1 MIDFSFHPPHLTFHT
16 SHPTLSMY
24 SCSIIIIAYNSCDFI
39 PACLK
44 SVRDACKG
52 IDSQII
58 VLDNGSSEP
67 ILPEIKDFFPEV
79 LWIDSKENLGFGKG
93 CNLAEKQAT
102 KPYLFFINPD
112 TLVSSDSFTKVLD
125 FMEEHPESGTVGCRI
140 LNEDGSIQ
148 WACRRSF
155 PTPISAISKTIG
167 LAALF
172 PKSKLLA
179 SYNMTYADPDAV
191 TEVDAISGSFFCI
204 KRDLYEKLKGF
215 DEDFFMYG
223 EDLDL
228 CFRTKAA
235 GCKNYYTPSTNILHF
250 KGQSCR
256 TRRWGSYVDF
266 YKAMILYVKKHKDQY
281 WIPIFLVTFGV
292 VFAAFVGMFFRLI
305 PKFWK
310 MFLDLGVI
318 ALWAFVFL
326 GRGDSI
332 ARSCAKM
339 GLNDDAA
346 SNCIDYSVVVKHSM
360 LNVSQFEDW
369 WLVGLVAIV
378 NMVFLIFRGEYTVS
392 SLKGE
397 KFLRYLIPLNML
409 TVGGYAAFRYFT
421 QNPIV
426 NDEISFLPYDHTW
439 IAIVVSTCLVIPFAL
454 FVWRRVAF
462 WINYF
467 YRIFA
472 KKRHR
477 SILLGGREDSLS
489 NWFDSYNVIP
499 GIEILGCVSSEPEK
513 ISEENRQH
521 LLGTLSEMESVC
533 NRTGCRELLV
543 VSNFSGYREDFDINW
558 LDSLGLRVFLLIG
571 NGKEGNYALVNL
583 KYLH

>member
-1 MIDFSFHPPHLTFHT
+1 
-16 SHPTLSMY
+16 MY
-24 SCSIIIIAYNSCDFI
+24 SCSVIIVAYNSCDFI

-44 SVRDACKG
+44 SVRDACEG
-52 IDSQII
+52 VDSQII
-58 VLDNGSSEP
+58 VLDNGSKDR
-67 ILPEIKDFFPEV
+67 IKPEIKKFFPEV
-79 LWIDSKENLGFGKG
+79 LWLDSEENLGFGKG

-112 TLVSSDSFTKVLD
+112 TVVSRDSFTKVLD

-155 PTPISAISKTIG
+155 PTIISAVSKTVG
-167 LAALF
+167 LAAMF

-179 SYNMTYADPDAV
+179 SYNMTYADPDEMI
-191 TEVDAISGSFFCI
+191 EVDAISGSFFCI
-204 KRDLYEKLKGF
+204 KRDLYESLKGF
-215 DEDFFMYG
+215 DEDYFMYG

-235 GCKNYYTPSTNILHF
+235 GYKNYYTPSTNILHF

-266 YKAMILYVKKHKDQY
+266 YKAMLIFVRKHKDLY
-281 WIPIFLVTFGV
+281 FVPNFLVSFGIM
-292 VFAAFVGMFFRLI
+292 FAAFVGMFSRLI

-318 ALWAFVFL
+318 AAWAFTFL
-326 GRGDSI
+326 NHTISMEIR
-332 ARSCAKM
+332 CAEVD
-339 GLNDDAA
+339 LNAGPVSSGCGA
-346 SNCIDYSVVVKHSM
+346 SEIVKHSIWDFA
-360 LNVSQFEDW
+360 QFEDW
-369 WLVGLVAIV
+369 WLVGLVAII
-378 NMVFLIFRGEYTVS
+378 NMVFLIFRGEYTES

-397 KFLRYLIPLNML
+397 KFLRYLIPLNL
-409 TVGGYAAFRYFT
+409 LAVGGYCLFRYFT
-421 QNPIV
+421 QQPV
-426 NDEISFLPYDHTW
+426 VLSDMTSLPYDRDW
-439 IAIVVSTCLVIPFAL
+439 FVITICSSLFIPLAL
-454 FVWRRVAF
+454 LAWRRVAF

-477 SILLGGREDSLS
+477 SILLGGREDSLQT
-489 NWFDSYNVIP
+489 WFDRYNVIP
-499 GIEILGCVSSEPEK
+499 GIEILGCVSGEPEK
-513 ISEENRQH
+513 VSEENREH
-521 LLGTLSEMESVC
+521 LLGSLDEMESIC

-543 VSNFSGYREDFDINW
+543 VSNFSGYREPFDIGW
-558 LDSLGLRVFLLIG
+558 LDKLGLNVFLLIG
-571 NGKEGNYALVNL
+571 DGKNGNYALVDL

>member
-1 MIDFSFHPPHLTFHT
+1 
-16 SHPTLSMY
+16 MY
-24 SCSIIIIAYNSCDFI
+24 SCSVIIVAYNSCDFI

-44 SVRDACKG
+44 SVRDACAG
-52 IDSQII
+52 IDAQVI
-58 VLDNGSSEP
+58 VLDNGSKEP
-67 ILPEIKDFFPEV
+67 ILPEIKQFFPEV
-79 LWIDSKENLGFGKG
+79 LWLNSEENLGFGRG
-93 CNLAEKQAT
+93 CNFAEKQAT

-112 TLVSSDSFTKVLD
+112 TVVSRDSFTKVLD

-155 PTPISAISKTIG
+155 PTIVSAVSKTIG

-172 PKSKLLA
+172 PNNKTLA

-204 KRDLYEKLKGF
+204 RRDVYEKLNGF

-228 CFRTKAA
+228 CFRTKQM
-235 GCKNYYTPSTNILHF
+235 GLKNYYTPVTNILHF

-266 YKAMILYVKKHKDQY
+266 YKAMLIFVRKHKDLY
-281 WIPIFLVTFGV
+281 FVPNFLVSFGIL
-292 VFAAFVGMFFRLI
+292 FAAFVGMFSRLI

-310 MFLDLGVI
+310 MFLDLGVV
-318 ALWAFVFL
+318 ALWALVFL
-326 GRGDSI
+326 PGLGNDECVFTSI
-332 ARSCAKM
+332 KESI
-339 GLNDDAA
+339 G
-346 SNCIDYSVVVKHSM
+346 IITT
-360 LNVSQFEDW
+360 FEDW
-369 WLVGLVAIV
+369 WLVGLVAFI
-378 NMVFLIFRGEYTVS
+378 NMVLLIFRGEYTES

-397 KFLRYLIPLNML
+397 KFLRYLVPLNL
-409 TVGGYAAFRYFT
+409 LAVGGYEVFRYFA
-421 QNPIV
+421 QF
-426 NDEISFLPYDHTW
+426 SYDPGDR
-439 IAIVVSTCLVIPFAL
+439 STIYPSIGWCVYVACSSLFIPFAL
-454 FVWRRVAF
+454 LAWRRIAF

-477 SILLGGREDSLS
+477 SILLGGREDSLT

-499 GIEILGCVSSEPEK
+499 GIEILGCVSGEPEK
-513 ISEENRQH
+513 ISDENRQH
-521 LLGTLSEMESVC
+521 LLGPLSDMESIC

-543 VSNFSGYREDFDINW
+543 VSNFSGYREDFDMGW
-558 LDSLGLRVFLLIG
+558 LEKLGLKVFLLIG
-571 NGKEGNYALVNL
+571 NGKNGNFALVDL
-583 KYLH
+583 KYLR

>member
-1 MIDFSFHPPHLTFHT
+1 
-16 SHPTLSMY
+16 MY
-24 SCSIIIIAYNSCDFI
+24 SCSIIIVAYNSCDFI

-44 SVRDACKG
+44 SVRDACEG
-52 IDSQII
+52 LDSQII
-58 VLDNGSSEP
+58 VLDNGSKDR
-67 ILPEIKDFFPEV
+67 ITPEIKKFFPEV
-79 LWIDSKENLGFGKG
+79 LWLDSSENLGFGKG
-93 CNLAEKQAT
+93 CNLAEKHAT
-102 KPYLFFINPD
+102 KPFLFFINPD
-112 TLVSSDSFTKVLD
+112 TVVSRDSFTKVLD

-155 PTPISAISKTIG
+155 PTIISAVSKTIG
-167 LAALF
+167 LAAMF
-172 PKSKLLA
+172 PNSKMLA

-204 KRDLYEKLKGF
+204 KRELYESLKGF
-215 DEDFFMYG
+215 DEDYFMYG

-235 GCKNYYTPSTNILHF
+235 GYKNYYTPSTNILHF

-266 YKAMILYVKKHKDQY
+266 YKAMLIFVRKHKDLY
-281 WIPIFLVTFGV
+281 FVPNFLVSFGIL
-292 VFAAFVGMFFRLI
+292 FAAFVGMFSRLI

-310 MFLDLGVI
+310 MFLDLGVV
-318 ALWAFVFL
+318 ALWAFTFL
-326 GRGDSI
+326 NYEGIQSYVCFQDP
-332 ARSCAKM
+332 SCLESGCGAT
-339 GLNDDAA
+339 DTV
-346 SNCIDYSVVVKHSM
+346 IKHSIM
-360 LNVSQFEDW
+360 DFAQFEDW
-369 WLVGLVAIV
+369 WLVGLVVVV
-378 NMVFLIFRGEYTVS
+378 NFAFLVFRGEYTES

-397 KFLRYLIPLNML
+397 KFLRYLIPLNLL
-409 TVGGYAAFRYFT
+409 TVGGYEVFRYFT
-421 QNPIV
+421 QVPV
-426 NDEISFLPYDHTW
+426 VEDDLSTLPYDSRL
-439 IAIVVSTCLVIPFAL
+439 IVLMTCSSLFIPLAL
-454 FVWRRVAF
+454 FAWRRVAF

-477 SILLGGREDSLS
+477 SILLGGREDSLT

-499 GIEILGCVSSEPEK
+499 GIEILGCVSGESEK

-521 LLGTLSEMESVC
+521 LLGPLSDMESIC

-543 VSNFSGYREDFDINW
+543 VSNFSGYREDFDIHW
-558 LDSLGLRVFLLIG
+558 LDKLGLKVYLLIG
-571 NGKEGNYALVNL
+571 NGKNGNFALVDL

>member
-1 MIDFSFHPPHLTFHT
+1 
-16 SHPTLSMY
+16 MY
-24 SCSIIIIAYNSCDFI
+24 SCSVIIVAYNSCDFI

-44 SVRDACKG
+44 SVRDACAG
-52 IDSQII
+52 LDTEII
-58 VLDNGSSEP
+58 VLDNGSKEP
-67 ILPEIKDFFPEV
+67 ILPEIKNFFPEV
-79 LWIDSKENLGFGKG
+79 TWIDSKENLGFGKG
-93 CNLAEKQAT
+93 CNLAEKHAT

-112 TLVSSDSFTKVLD
+112 TIVSRDSFTKVLE
-125 FMEEHPESGTVGCRI
+125 FMESHPESGTVGCRI
-140 LNEDGSIQ
+140 LNEDGTIQ

-155 PTPISAISKTIG
+155 PTPISAVSKTIG

-179 SYNMTYADPDAV
+179 SYNMTYADPDEV

-204 KRDLYEKLKGF
+204 RRDVYEKLKGF

-228 CFRTKAA
+228 CFRTKQM
-235 GCKNYYTPSTNILHF
+235 GLKNYYTPSTNILHF

-256 TRRWGSYVDF
+256 TRRWDSYLDF
-266 YKAMILYVKKHKDQY
+266 YKAMLIFVKKHEDLY
-281 WIPIFLVTFGV
+281 FVPNFLVSFGIL
-292 VFAAFVGMFFRLI
+292 FAAFVGMFSRLI

-318 ALWAFVFL
+318 AVWSLVFL
-326 GRGDSI
+326 PGLGNDGCIFTPIKESI
-332 ARSCAKM
+332 
-339 GLNDDAA
+339 GV
-346 SNCIDYSVVVKHSM
+346 ITT
-360 LNVSQFEDW
+360 FEDW
-369 WLVGLVAIV
+369 WLVGLVAII
-378 NMVFLIFRGEYTVS
+378 NMVFLVFRGEYTES

-397 KFLRYLIPLNML
+397 KFLRYLVPLNL
-409 TVGGYAAFRYFT
+409 LAVGGYEVFRYFSQFSYGPGDRST
-421 QNPIV
+421 IYSSIGWCV
-426 NDEISFLPYDHTW
+426 Y
-439 IAIVVSTCLVIPFAL
+439 VVCSSLLIPLAL
-454 FVWRRVAF
+454 LAWRRVAF

-489 NWFDSYNVIP
+489 TWFDSYNVIP
-499 GIEILGCVSSEPEK
+499 GIEILGCVSGEPEK
-513 ISEENRQH
+513 LSEENRKH
-521 LLGTLSEMESVC
+521 LLGPLSDMESIC

-558 LDSLGLRVFLLIG
+558 LDKLGLKVFLLIG
-571 NGKEGNYALVNL
+571 NGKNGNFALVDL
-583 KYLH
+583 KYLR

>member
-1 MIDFSFHPPHLTFHT
+1 
-16 SHPTLSMY
+16 MY
-24 SCSIIIIAYNSCDFI
+24 SCSIIIVAYNSCDFI

-44 SVRDACKG
+44 SVRDACEG
-52 IDSQII
+52 VDSQII
-58 VLDNGSSEP
+58 VLDNGSKDR
-67 ILPEIKDFFPEV
+67 IKPEIKKFFPEV
-79 LWIDSKENLGFGKG
+79 LWLDSEENLGFGKG

-102 KPYLFFINPD
+102 KPFLFFINPD
-112 TLVSSDSFTKVLD
+112 TVVSRDSFTKVLD

-140 LNEDGSIQ
+140 LNEDGTLQ

-155 PTPISAISKTIG
+155 PTIISAVSKTVG
-167 LAALF
+167 LAAMF

-204 KRDLYEKLKGF
+204 KRDLYESLKGF
-215 DEDFFMYG
+215 DEDYFMYG

-235 GCKNYYTPSTNILHF
+235 GYKNYYTPSTNILHF

-266 YKAMILYVKKHKDQY
+266 YKAMLIFVRKHKDLY
-281 WIPIFLVTFGV
+281 FVPNFLVSFGIL
-292 VFAAFVGMFFRLI
+292 FAAFVGMFSRLI

-310 MFLDLGVI
+310 MFLDLGVV
-318 ALWAFVFL
+318 ALWAFTFL
-326 GRGDSI
+326 NYEGIQSYVCFQDP
-332 ARSCAKM
+332 SCLESGCGAT
-339 GLNDDAA
+339 DTV
-346 SNCIDYSVVVKHSM
+346 IKHSIM
-360 LNVSQFEDW
+360 DFAQFEDW
-369 WLVGLVAIV
+369 WLVGLVVIV
-378 NMVFLIFRGEYTVS
+378 NFAFLVFRGEYTES

-397 KFLRYLIPLNML
+397 KFLRYLIPLNLL
-409 TVGGYAAFRYFT
+409 TVGVYEVFRYFT
-421 QNPIV
+421 QVPV
-426 NDEISFLPYDHTW
+426 VEDDLSTLPYDSRL
-439 IAIVVSTCLVIPFAL
+439 IVLMTCSSLFIPLAL
-454 FVWRRVAF
+454 FAWRRVAF

-477 SILLGGREDSLS
+477 SILLGGSEDSLQT
-489 NWFDSYNVIP
+489 WFDRYNVIP
-499 GIEILGCVSSEPEK
+499 GIEILGCVSGEPEK
-513 ISEENRQH
+513 ISEENREH
-521 LLGTLSEMESVC
+521 LLGNLSEMESIC

-543 VSNFSGYREDFDINW
+543 VSNFSGYREPFDIGW
-558 LDSLGLRVFLLIG
+558 LDRLGLNVFLLIG
-571 NGKEGNYALVNL
+571 DGKNGNYALVDL

>member
-1 MIDFSFHPPHLTFHT
+1 
-16 SHPTLSMY
+16 MY
-24 SCSIIIIAYNSCDFI
+24 SCSVIIVAYNSCDFI

-44 SVRDACKG
+44 SVRDACEG
-52 IDSQII
+52 VDSQII
-58 VLDNGSSEP
+58 VLDNGSKDR
-67 ILPEIKDFFPEV
+67 IKPEIKKFFPEV
-79 LWIDSKENLGFGKG
+79 LWLDSEENLGFGKG

-102 KPYLFFINPD
+102 KPFLFFINPD
-112 TLVSSDSFTKVLD
+112 TVVSRDSFTKVLD

-140 LNEDGSIQ
+140 LNEDGTLQ

-155 PTPISAISKTIG
+155 PTIISAVSKTVG
-167 LAALF
+167 LAAMF

-204 KRDLYEKLKGF
+204 KRDLYESLKGF
-215 DEDFFMYG
+215 DEDYFMYG

-235 GCKNYYTPSTNILHF
+235 GYKNYYTPSTNILHF

-266 YKAMILYVKKHKDQY
+266 YKAMLIFVRKHKDLY
-281 WIPIFLVTFGV
+281 FVPNFLVSFGIM
-292 VFAAFVGMFFRLI
+292 FAAFVGMFSRLI

-310 MFLDLGVI
+310 MFLDVGVI
-318 ALWAFVFL
+318 AVWALTFL
-326 GRGDSI
+326 NHTVSMEIR
-332 ARSCAKM
+332 CAEVD
-339 GLNDDAA
+339 LNAGAISSDCGT
-346 SNCIDYSVVVKHSM
+346 SEIVKHSIWDFA
-360 LNVSQFEDW
+360 QFEDW
-369 WLVGLVAIV
+369 WLVGLVAII
-378 NMVFLIFRGEYTVS
+378 NMIFLIFRGEYTES

-397 KFLRYLIPLNML
+397 KFLRYLVPLNLL
-409 TVGGYAAFRYFT
+409 TVGGYCLFRYFT
-421 QNPIV
+421 QQAV
-426 NDEISFLPYDHTW
+426 VLSDMTSLPYDRDW
-439 IAIVVSTCLVIPFAL
+439 FVITICSSLFIPLAL
-454 FVWRRVAF
+454 LAWRRVAF

-477 SILLGGREDSLS
+477 SILLGGSEDSLHT
-489 NWFDSYNVIP
+489 WFDRYNVIP
-499 GIEILGCVSSEPEK
+499 GIEILGCVSGEPEK
-513 ISEENRQH
+513 ISEDNREH
-521 LLGTLSEMESVC
+521 LLGNLSEMESIC

-543 VSNFSGYREDFDINW
+543 VSNFSGYREPFDIGW
-558 LDSLGLRVFLLIG
+558 LDKLGLNVFLLIG
-571 NGKEGNYALVNL
+571 DGKNGNYALVDL

>member
-1 MIDFSFHPPHLTFHT
+1 
-16 SHPTLSMY
+16 MY
-24 SCSIIIIAYNSCDFI
+24 SCSIIIVAYNSCDFI

-44 SVRDACKG
+44 SVRDACEG
-52 IDSQII
+52 IDAQVI
-58 VLDNGSSEP
+58 VLDNGSVEP
-67 ILPEIKDFFPEV
+67 ILPEIRQFFPEV
-79 LWIDSKENLGFGKG
+79 EWIDSKENLGFGKG
-93 CNLAEKQAT
+93 CNLAEKRAT

-112 TLVSSDSFTKVLD
+112 TVVSRDSFTKVLD

-140 LNEDGSIQ
+140 LNEDGTLQ

-155 PTPISAISKTIG
+155 PTIVSAVSKTIG

-172 PKSKLLA
+172 PKNKTLA
-179 SYNMTYADPDAV
+179 SYNMTYADPDEV
-191 TEVDAISGSFFCI
+191 TEVDAISGSFFCMR
-204 KRDLYEKLKGF
+204 RDLYEKLGGF

-228 CFRTKAA
+228 CFRAKVA

-256 TRRWGSYVDF
+256 TRRWDSYLDF
-266 YKAMILYVKKHKDQY
+266 YKAMLIFVRKHKDLY
-281 WIPIFLVTFGV
+281 FVPNFLVSFGIL
-292 VFAAFVGMFFRLI
+292 FAAFVGMFSRLI

-310 MFLDLGVI
+310 MFLDLGVLVVW
-318 ALWAFVFL
+318 ALV
-326 GRGDSI
+326 
-332 ARSCAKM
+332 
-339 GLNDDAA
+339 GLNKE
-346 SNCIDYSVVVKHSM
+346 IDVAITDSPVEGYTAVHSI
-360 LNVSQFEDW
+360 LDLAQFEDW
-369 WLVGLVAIV
+369 WLVGLVVIV
-378 NMVFLIFRGEYTVS
+378 NLVFLMFRGEYTVS

-397 KFLRYLIPLNML
+397 KFLRYLIPLNL
-409 TVGGYAAFRYFT
+409 FTVGGYAAFRYFT
-421 QNPIV
+421 QVSVLGN
-426 NDEISFLPYDHTW
+426 SASALPYIGRDWLFIT
-439 IAIVVSTCLVIPFAL
+439 IFSSLFIPLAL
-454 FVWRRVAF
+454 LAWRRIAF

-477 SILLGGREDSLS
+477 SILLGGREDSLN
-489 NWFDSYNVIP
+489 NWFDRYNVIP

-521 LLGTLSEMESVC
+521 LLGNVSEMESIC

-543 VSNFSGYREDFDINW
+543 VSNFSGYREPFDIKW

-571 NGKEGNYALVNL
+571 NGKDGNYALVNL

>member
-1 MIDFSFHPPHLTFHT
+1 MP
-16 SHPTLSMY
+16 
-24 SCSIIIIAYNSCDFI
+24 SCSIIIVAYNSCDFL

-44 SVRDACKG
+44 SVRDACEG
-52 IDSQII
+52 VESQII

-67 ILPEIKDFFPEV
+67 ILPEIKKFFPEV
-79 LWIDSKENLGFGKG
+79 LWLDSKENLGFGKG
-93 CNLAEKQAT
+93 CNLAEKNAT

-112 TLVSSDSFTKVLD
+112 TIISKNAFHEMLP
-125 FMEEHPESGTVGCRI
+125 FMEEHPDAGTVGCRI
-140 LNEDGSIQ
+140 LNEDGSLQ

-155 PTPISAISKTIG
+155 PTIVSAVSKTIG

-172 PKSKLLA
+172 PKNKTLA
-179 SYNMTYADPDAV
+179 SYNMTYADPDEM
-191 TEVDAISGSFFCI
+191 TEVDAISGSFFCMR
-204 KRDLYEKLKGF
+204 RDLYEKLGGF

-228 CFRTKAA
+228 CFRAKVA

-256 TRRWGSYVDF
+256 TRRWDSYLDF
-266 YKAMILYVKKHKDQY
+266 YKAMLIFVKKHKDLY
-281 WIPIFLVTFGV
+281 FVPNFLVSFGIM
-292 VFAAFVGMFFRLI
+292 FAAFVGMFSRLI

-318 ALWAFVFL
+318 AVWTLVFL
-326 GRGDSI
+326 PGLGNDGCIFTSI
-332 ARSCAKM
+332 KESIRV
-339 GLNDDAA
+339 
-346 SNCIDYSVVVKHSM
+346 ITT
-360 LNVSQFEDW
+360 FEDW

-378 NMVFLIFRGEYTVS
+378 NMVFLIFRGEYTES

-397 KFLRYLIPLNML
+397 KFLRYLVPLNL
-409 TVGGYAAFRYFT
+409 LAVGGYEVFRYFT
-421 QNPIV
+421 QF
-426 NDEISFLPYDHTW
+426 SYDPGDRSTIYPSIGW
-439 IAIVVSTCLVIPFAL
+439 CVYVVCSSLFIPLAL
-454 FVWRRVAF
+454 LAWRRIAF
-462 WINYF
+462 WTNYF

-477 SILLGGREDSLS
+477 SILLGGREDSLN

-499 GIEILGCVSSEPEK
+499 GIEILGCVSGEPEK
-513 ISEENRQH
+513 LSEENRKH
-521 LLGTLSEMESVC
+521 LLGPLSDMESIC

-558 LDSLGLRVFLLIG
+558 LDNLGLRVYLLIG
-571 NGKEGNYALVNL
+571 NGKNGNFALINL
-583 KYLH
+583 KYLQ

>member
-1 MIDFSFHPPHLTFHT
+1 
-16 SHPTLSMY
+16 MY
-24 SCSIIIIAYNSCDFI
+24 SCSIIIVAYNSCDFI

-44 SVRDACKG
+44 SVRDACEG
-52 IDSQII
+52 IDAQVI
-58 VLDNGSSEP
+58 VLDNGSVEP
-67 ILPEIKDFFPEV
+67 ILPEIRQFFPEV
-79 LWIDSKENLGFGKG
+79 EWIDSKENLGFGKG
-93 CNLAEKQAT
+93 CNLAEKRAT

-112 TLVSSDSFTKVLD
+112 TVVSRDSFTKVLD

-140 LNEDGSIQ
+140 LNEDGSLQ

-155 PTPISAISKTIG
+155 PTIVSAVSKTIG

-172 PKSKLLA
+172 PKNKTLA
-179 SYNMTYADPDAV
+179 SYNMTYADPDEV
-191 TEVDAISGSFFCI
+191 TEVDAISGSFFCMR
-204 KRDLYEKLKGF
+204 RDLYEKLGGF

-228 CFRTKAA
+228 CFRAKVA

-256 TRRWGSYVDF
+256 TRRWDSYLDF
-266 YKAMILYVKKHKDQY
+266 YKAMLIFVRKHKDLY
-281 WIPIFLVTFGV
+281 FVPNFLVSFGIM
-292 VFAAFVGMFFRLI
+292 FAAFVGMFSRLI

-318 ALWAFVFL
+318 ALWAFTFL
-326 GRGDSI
+326 
-332 ARSCAKM
+332 
-339 GLNDDAA
+339 N
-346 SNCIDYSVVVKHSM
+346 YESVVSDICFQDSCLESGCAGTSTIIKHPIM
-360 LNVSQFEDW
+360 DLAQFEDW
-369 WLVGLVAIV
+369 WLVGLVAII
-378 NMVFLIFRGEYTVS
+378 NMVFLIFRGEYTES

-397 KFLRYLIPLNML
+397 KFLRYLVPLNL
-409 TVGGYAAFRYFT
+409 FAVGGYSAFRYFT
-421 QNPIV
+421 QIPII
-426 NDEISFLPYDHTW
+426 DDASTYLPYESHW
-439 IAIVVSTCLVIPFAL
+439 ITLVVCSSLFIPLAL
-454 FVWRRVAF
+454 LAWRRIAF

-477 SILLGGREDSLS
+477 SILLGGREDSLN

-499 GIEILGCVSSEPEK
+499 GIEILGCVSGEPEK
-513 ISEENRQH
+513 LSEENRKH
-521 LLGTLSEMESVC
+521 LLGPLSDMESIC

-558 LDSLGLRVFLLIG
+558 LDKLGLRVYLLIG
-571 NGKEGNYALVNL
+571 NGKNGNFALVDL

>member
-1 MIDFSFHPPHLTFHT
+1 
-16 SHPTLSMY
+16 MY
-24 SCSIIIIAYNSCDFI
+24 SCSVIIVAYNSCDFI

-44 SVRDACKG
+44 SVRDACEG
-52 IDSQII
+52 VDSQII
-58 VLDNGSSEP
+58 VLDNGSKDR
-67 ILPEIKDFFPEV
+67 IKPEIKKFFPEV
-79 LWIDSKENLGFGKG
+79 LWLDSEENLGFGKG

-102 KPYLFFINPD
+102 KPFLFFINPD
-112 TLVSSDSFTKVLD
+112 TVVSRDSFTKVLD

-140 LNEDGSIQ
+140 LNEDGTLQ

-155 PTPISAISKTIG
+155 PTIISAVSKTVG
-167 LAALF
+167 LAAMF

-204 KRDLYEKLKGF
+204 KRDLYESLKGF

-235 GCKNYYTPSTNILHF
+235 GYKNYYTPSTNILHF

-266 YKAMILYVKKHKDQY
+266 YKAMLIFVRKHKDLY
-281 WIPIFLVTFGV
+281 FVPNFLVSFGIM
-292 VFAAFVGMFFRLI
+292 FAAFVGMFSRLI

-318 ALWAFVFL
+318 AIWSFFILCFEHYVGSPCFECPEGTGVDIHYGSEDWSLAVLVVVLNLVFL
-326 GRGDSI
+326 
-332 ARSCAKM
+332 M
-339 GLNDDAA
+339 
-346 SNCIDYSVVVKHSM
+346 
-360 LNVSQFEDW
+360 
-369 WLVGLVAIV
+369 
-378 NMVFLIFRGEYTVS
+378 FRGEYTVS

-397 KFLRYLIPLNML
+397 KFLRYLIPLNL
-409 TVGGYAAFRYFT
+409 LAVGGYSAFRFFT
-421 QNPIV
+421 QTPV
-426 NDEISFLPYDHTW
+426 VYGSESYLPYDSRW
-439 IAIVVSTCLVIPFAL
+439 ITFAVCSSLFIPLAL
-454 FVWRRVAF
+454 FAWRRVAF

-477 SILLGGREDSLS
+477 SILLGGSEDSLQT
-489 NWFDSYNVIP
+489 WFDRYNVIP
-499 GIEILGCVSSEPEK
+499 GIEILGCVSGEPEK
-513 ISEENRQH
+513 ISEDNREH
-521 LLGTLSEMESVC
+521 LLGNLSEMESIC

-543 VSNFSGYREDFDINW
+543 VSNFSGYREPFDIGW
-558 LDSLGLRVFLLIG
+558 LDKLGLNVFLLIG
-571 NGKEGNYALVNL
+571 DGKNGNYALVDL

>member
-1 MIDFSFHPPHLTFHT
+1 
-16 SHPTLSMY
+16 MY
-24 SCSIIIIAYNSCDFI
+24 SCSVIIVAYNSCDFI

-44 SVRDACKG
+44 SVRDACEG
-52 IDSQII
+52 IDAQII
-58 VLDNGSSEP
+58 VLDNGSKDP

-79 LWIDSKENLGFGKG
+79 LWLDSKENLGFGKG

-112 TLVSSDSFTKVLD
+112 TVISRDSFREMLA
-125 FMEEHPESGTVGCRI
+125 FMEAHPEAGTVGCRI

-155 PTPISAISKTIG
+155 PTIISAVSKTIG
-167 LAALF
+167 LAAMF
-172 PKSKLLA
+172 PKNKLLA
-179 SYNMTYADPDAV
+179 SYNMTYADPDEMI
-191 TEVDAISGSFFCI
+191 EVDAISGSFFCI
-204 KRDLYEKLKGF
+204 KRELYESLNGF

-235 GCKNYYTPSTNILHF
+235 GFKNYYTPATNILHF

-266 YKAMILYVKKHKDQY
+266 YKAMLIFVKKHKDLY
-281 WIPIFLVTFGV
+281 FIPNFLVSFGIL
-292 VFAAFVGMFFRLI
+292 FAAFVGMFSRLI

-318 ALWAFVFL
+318 ALWAFTALNERSSIESYCAEVDL
-326 GRGDSI
+326 GSG
-332 ARSCAKM
+332 AV
-339 GLNDDAA
+339 
-346 SNCIDYSVVVKHSM
+346 SNTGCISAVLKHSIWDF
-360 LNVSQFEDW
+360 SQFEDW
-369 WLVGLVAIV
+369 WLVGIVVVV
-378 NMVFLIFRGEYTVS
+378 NMMFLIFRGEYAS
-392 SLKGE
+392 SNLKGE
-397 KFLRYLIPLNML
+397 KFLRYLIPLNL
-409 TVGGYAAFRYFT
+409 VAVGGYAAFRYFAQIPVVDGQET
-421 QNPIV
+421 Y
-426 NDEISFLPYDHTW
+426 LPYDRHWLT
-439 IAIVVSTCLVIPFAL
+439 VVICSCLFIPLAL
-454 FVWRRVAF
+454 FAWRRVAF

-477 SILLGGREDSLS
+477 SILLGGSEDSLN

-499 GIEILGCVSSEPEK
+499 GIEILGCVSGEPEK
-513 ISEENRQH
+513 ISELNRKH
-521 LLGTLSEMESVC
+521 LLGPLSDMESIC

-558 LDSLGLRVFLLIG
+558 LEKLKLKVYLLIG
-571 NGKEGNYALVNL
+571 NGKNGNFALVNL

>member
-1 MIDFSFHPPHLTFHT
+1 
-16 SHPTLSMY
+16 MY

-44 SVRDACKG
+44 SVRDACENV
-52 IDSQII
+52 DAQII
-58 VLDNGSSEP
+58 VLDNGSESP
-67 ILPEIKDFFPEV
+67 ILPEIKAYFPEV

-112 TLVSSDSFTKVLD
+112 TVVSRDSFTKVLN
-125 FMEEHPESGTVGCRI
+125 FMEEHPEAGTVGCRI

-155 PTPISAISKTIG
+155 PTIISAVSKTIG

-179 SYNMTYADPDAV
+179 SYNMTFADPDAI

-204 KRDLYEKLKGF
+204 KRDLYEELKGF

-228 CFRTKAA
+228 CFRTKAS
-235 GCKNYYTPSTNILHF
+235 GHKNYYTPSTNILHF

-266 YKAMILYVKKHKDQY
+266 YKAMLIFVKKHKDLY
-281 WIPIFLVTFGV
+281 FVPNFLVSFGIL
-292 VFAAFVGMFFRLI
+292 FAAFVGMFSRLI

-310 MFLDLGVI
+310 MFLDLGVVAI
-318 ALWAFVFL
+318 WAFFILCYEAGMVSTSDNVVIHNGFDDWILAVLVVVLNLVFL
-326 GRGDSI
+326 
-332 ARSCAKM
+332 M
-339 GLNDDAA
+339 
-346 SNCIDYSVVVKHSM
+346 
-360 LNVSQFEDW
+360 
-369 WLVGLVAIV
+369 
-378 NMVFLIFRGEYTVS
+378 FRGEYTVS

-397 KFLRYLIPLNML
+397 KFLRYLIPLNL
-409 TVGGYAAFRYFT
+409 LAVGGYSAFRYFT
-421 QNPIV
+421 QTPVI
-426 NDEISFLPYDHTW
+426 NDAATYLPYDSHW
-439 IAIVVSTCLVIPFAL
+439 ITLAVCSSLFIPLAL
-454 FVWRRVAF
+454 LAWRRIAF

-477 SILLGGREDSLS
+477 SILLGGREDSLN

-499 GIEILGCVSSEPEK
+499 GIEILGCVSSEPEML
-513 ISEENRQH
+513 SEENRKH
-521 LLGTLSEMESVC
+521 LLGPLSDMESIR

-543 VSNFSGYREDFDINW
+543 VSNFSGYREEFNINW
-558 LDSLGLRVFLLIG
+558 LDKLGMCVYLLIG
-571 NGKEGNYALVNL
+571 NGKNGNFALVNL
-583 KYLH
+583 KYLR

>member
-1 MIDFSFHPPHLTFHT
+1 
-16 SHPTLSMY
+16 MY
-24 SCSIIIIAYNSCDFI
+24 SCSVIIVAYNSCDFI

-44 SVRDACKG
+44 SVRDACAG

-58 VLDNGSSEP
+58 VLDNGSKEP
-67 ILPEIKDFFPEV
+67 ILPEIKKFFPEV
-79 LWIDSKENLGFGKG
+79 LWLNSEENLGFGRG
-93 CNLAEKQAT
+93 CNFAEKQAT

-112 TLVSSDSFTKVLD
+112 TVVSRDSFTKVLD

-155 PTPISAISKTIG
+155 PTIVSAVSKTIG

-172 PKSKLLA
+172 PKNKLLA
-179 SYNMTYADPDAV
+179 SYNMTYADPDEV
-191 TEVDAISGSFFCI
+191 TEVDAISGSFFCMR
-204 KRDLYEKLKGF
+204 RDVYEKLNGF

-228 CFRTKAA
+228 CFRTKKM
-235 GCKNYYTPSTNILHF
+235 GLKNYYTPVTNILHF

-266 YKAMILYVKKHKDQY
+266 YKAMLIFVKKHKDLY
-281 WIPIFLVTFGV
+281 FVPNFLVSFGIL
-292 VFAAFVGMFFRLI
+292 FAAFVGMFSRLI

-318 ALWAFVFL
+318 AVWSLVFL
-326 GRGDSI
+326 PGLGNDGCIFTPIKESI
-332 ARSCAKM
+332 
-339 GLNDDAA
+339 GV
-346 SNCIDYSVVVKHSM
+346 ITT
-360 LNVSQFEDW
+360 FEDW
-369 WLVGLVAIV
+369 WLVGLVAII
-378 NMVFLIFRGEYTVS
+378 NMVFLVFRGEYTES

-397 KFLRYLIPLNML
+397 KFLRYLVPLNL
-409 TVGGYAAFRYFT
+409 LAVGGYEVFRYFSQFSYGPGDRST
-421 QNPIV
+421 IYSSIGWCV
-426 NDEISFLPYDHTW
+426 Y
-439 IAIVVSTCLVIPFAL
+439 VVCSSLLIPLAL
-454 FVWRRVAF
+454 LAWRRVAF

-489 NWFDSYNVIP
+489 TWFDSYNVIP
-499 GIEILGCVSSEPEK
+499 GIEILGCVSGEPEK
-513 ISEENRQH
+513 LSEENRKH
-521 LLGTLSEMESVC
+521 LLGPLSDMESIC

-543 VSNFSGYREDFDINW
+543 VSNFSGYREDFDIKW
-558 LDSLGLRVFLLIG
+558 LDKLGLKVYLLIG
-571 NGKEGNYALVNL
+571 NGKNGNYALVDL
-583 KYLH
+583 KYLR

>member
-1 MIDFSFHPPHLTFHT
+1 
-16 SHPTLSMY
+16 MY

-44 SVRDACKG
+44 SVRDACEG

-58 VLDNGSSEP
+58 VLDNGSAEP
-67 ILPEIKDFFPEV
+67 ILPEIKAFFPEV
-79 LWIDSKENLGFGKG
+79 LWLDSKENLGFGKG

-102 KPYLFFINPD
+102 KPNLFFINPD
-112 TLVSSDSFTKVLD
+112 TVVSRDSFTKVLD
-125 FMEEHPESGTVGCRI
+125 FMQEHPESGTVGCRI

-155 PTPISAISKTIG
+155 PTPVTAISKTIG
-167 LAALF
+167 LASLF

-179 SYNMTYADPDAV
+179 SYNMTYADPDEM

-204 KRDLYEKLKGF
+204 RRDLYESLGGF

-228 CFRTKAA
+228 CFKTKAA
-235 GCKNYYTPSTNILHF
+235 GYKNYYTPSTNILHF

-256 TRRWGSYVDF
+256 TRRFGSYIDF

-281 WIPIFLVTFGV
+281 RLPLFLVTTGI
-292 VFAAFVGMFFRLI
+292 VFAAFVGAFSRLI
-305 PKFWK
+305 PRFWK
-310 MFLDLGVI
+310 IFLDVAVI
-318 ALWAFVFL
+318 ALSTLLTLSYCRLPVGESVWKTDFVDWKWLAVF
-326 GRGDSI
+326 
-332 ARSCAKM
+332 AV
-339 GLNDDAA
+339 
-346 SNCIDYSVVVKHSM
+346 IDVVA
-360 LNVSQFEDW
+360 L
-369 WLVGLVAIV
+369 A
-378 NMVFLIFRGEYTVS
+378 
-392 SLKGE
+392 LKGE
-397 KFLRYLIPLNML
+397 YGNAGLNGFKFIKLLLGINIVASIGAFIYDKAQAPIPHYGLWVHGLLI
-409 TVGGYAAFRYFT
+409 VAF
-421 QNPIV
+421 
-426 NDEISFLPYDHTW
+426 LL
-439 IAIVVSTCLVIPFAL
+439 A
-454 FVWRRVAF
+454 WRRIAF

-477 SILLGGREDSLS
+477 SILLGGSEDSLQS
-489 NWFDSYNVIP
+489 WFDRYNVIP

-521 LLGTLSEMESVC
+521 LLGNVSSMESIC

-543 VSNFSGYREDFDINW
+543 VSNFSGYREPFDMNW

-571 NGKEGNYALVNL
+571 SGKEGNFALVNL

>member
-1 MIDFSFHPPHLTFHT
+1 
-16 SHPTLSMY
+16 MY
-24 SCSIIIIAYNSCDFI
+24 SCSIIIVAYNSCDFI

-44 SVRDACKG
+44 SVRDACEG
-52 IDSQII
+52 IDAQVI
-58 VLDNGSSEP
+58 VLDNGSVEP
-67 ILPEIKDFFPEV
+67 ILPEIRQFFPEV
-79 LWIDSKENLGFGKG
+79 EWIDSKENLGFGKG
-93 CNLAEKQAT
+93 CNLAEKRAT

-112 TLVSSDSFTKVLD
+112 TVVSHDSFTKVLD

-140 LNEDGSIQ
+140 LNEDGSLQ

-155 PTPISAISKTIG
+155 PTIVSAVSKTIG

-172 PKSKLLA
+172 PKNKTLA
-179 SYNMTYADPDAV
+179 SYNMTYADPDEV
-191 TEVDAISGSFFCI
+191 TEVDAISGSFFCMR
-204 KRDLYEKLKGF
+204 RDLYEKLGGF

-228 CFRTKAA
+228 CFRAKVA

-256 TRRWGSYVDF
+256 TRRWDSYLDF
-266 YKAMILYVKKHKDQY
+266 YKAMLIFVKKHKDLY
-281 WIPIFLVTFGV
+281 FVPNFLVSFGIM
-292 VFAAFVGMFFRLI
+292 FAAFVGMFSRLI

-310 MFLDLGVI
+310 MFLDLGVV
-318 ALWAFVFL
+318 ALWAFSFL
-326 GRGDSI
+326 
-332 ARSCAKM
+332 
-339 GLNDDAA
+339 N
-346 SNCIDYSVVVKHSM
+346 YESVVSDVCFQDSSCLESECAGTSTIIKHSIM
-360 LNVSQFEDW
+360 DFAQFEDW
-369 WLVGLVAIV
+369 WLVALVVVV
-378 NMVFLIFRGEYTVS
+378 NFAFLIFRGEYTES

-397 KFLRYLIPLNML
+397 KFLRYLVPLNL
-409 TVGGYAAFRYFT
+409 LAVGGYEVCRYFT
-421 QNPIV
+421 QMPVVSDGIN
-426 NDEISFLPYDHTW
+426 FWPYDPRLVAW
-439 IAIVVSTCLVIPFAL
+439 LTCSSLFIPLAL
-454 FVWRRVAF
+454 LAWRRIAF

-477 SILLGGREDSLS
+477 SILLGGREDSLN

-499 GIEILGCVSSEPEK
+499 GIEILGCVSGEPEK
-513 ISEENRQH
+513 LSEENRKH
-521 LLGTLSEMESVC
+521 LLGPLSDMESIC

-558 LDSLGLRVFLLIG
+558 LDKLGLRVYLLIG
-571 NGKEGNYALVNL
+571 NGKNGNFALVDL

>member
-1 MIDFSFHPPHLTFHT
+1 
-16 SHPTLSMY
+16 MY
-24 SCSIIIIAYNSCDFI
+24 SCSIIIVAYNSCDFI

-44 SVRDACKG
+44 SVRDACEG

-58 VLDNGSSEP
+58 VLDNGSVEP

-79 LWIDSKENLGFGKG
+79 EWLDSKENLGFGKG

-112 TLVSSDSFTKVLD
+112 TIISKDSFREMLK
-125 FMEEHPESGTVGCRI
+125 FMDEHPEAGTVGCRI
-140 LNEDGSIQ
+140 LNEDGTLQ

-172 PKSKLLA
+172 PKSKVLA
-179 SYNMTYADPDAV
+179 SYNMTYADPDEMI
-191 TEVDAISGSFFCI
+191 EVDAVSGSFFCI
-204 KRDLYEKLKGF
+204 RRDVYEKLNGF

-228 CFRTKAA
+228 CFRTKEM
-235 GCKNYYTPSTNILHF
+235 GLKNYYTPVTNILHF

-256 TRRWGSYVDF
+256 TRRWKSYLDF
-266 YKAMILYVKKHKDQY
+266 YKAMLIFVKKHKGLY
-281 WIPIFLVTFGV
+281 FVPNFLVSFGIL
-292 VFAAFVGMFFRLI
+292 FAAFVGMFSRLI

-310 MFLDLGVI
+310 MFLDLGMI
-318 ALWAFVFL
+318 AVWALVFL
-326 GRGDSI
+326 TGLGNEESI
-332 ARSCAKM
+332 FTSIKESI
-339 GLNDDAA
+339 GV
-346 SNCIDYSVVVKHSM
+346 ITT
-360 LNVSQFEDW
+360 FEDW
-369 WLVGLVAIV
+369 WLVGLVAII
-378 NMVFLIFRGEYTVS
+378 NMVFLIFRGEYTES

-397 KFLRYLIPLNML
+397 KFLRYLVPLNL
-409 TVGGYAAFRYFT
+409 LAVGGYEVFRYFA
-421 QNPIV
+421 QF
-426 NDEISFLPYDHTW
+426 SYDPGDRSTIYPSIGW
-439 IAIVVSTCLVIPFAL
+439 CVYVVCSCLFIPLAL
-454 FVWRRVAF
+454 LAWRRIAF

-477 SILLGGREDSLS
+477 SILLGGREDSLN

-499 GIEILGCVSSEPEK
+499 GIEILGCVSNEPEK
-513 ISEENRQH
+513 ISEVNRKH
-521 LLGTLSEMESVC
+521 LLGNLSEMESIC

-543 VSNFSGYREDFDINW
+543 VSNFSGYREPFDIDW
-558 LDSLGLRVFLLIG
+558 LEKLKLRVFLLIG
-571 NGKEGNYALVNL
+571 NGKNGNFSLIDL

>member
-1 MIDFSFHPPHLTFHT
+1 
-16 SHPTLSMY
+16 MY

-44 SVRDACKG
+44 SVRDACENV
-52 IDSQII
+52 DAQII
-58 VLDNGSSEP
+58 VLDNGSVSP
-67 ILPEIKDFFPEV
+67 ILPEIKAYFPEV
-79 LWIDSKENLGFGKG
+79 LWLDSKENLGFGKG
-93 CNLAEKQAT
+93 CNLAEKHAT
-102 KPYLFFINPD
+102 KPFLFFINPD
-112 TLVSSDSFTKVLD
+112 TVVSRDSFTKVLD
-125 FMEEHPESGTVGCRI
+125 FMAEHPESGTVGCRI

-155 PTPISAISKTIG
+155 PTPVSAISKTIG

-179 SYNMTYADPDAV
+179 SYNMTYADPHEM

-204 KRDLYEKLKGF
+204 RRDLYESLGGF

-228 CFRTKAA
+228 CFRAKAA
-235 GCKNYYTPSTNILHF
+235 GYKNYYTPSTNILHF

-318 ALWAFVFL
+318 ATWAFAFL
-326 GRGDSI
+326 GRGISVD
-332 ARSCAKM
+332 RSCADM
-339 GLNDDAA
+339 NLQGDAA
-346 SNCIDYSVVVKHSM
+346 SGCINYAVVVKHSI
-360 LNVSQFEDW
+360 LDISQFEDW
-369 WLVGLVAIV
+369 WLVGFVLIV

-392 SLKGE
+392 SLKGDRL
-397 KFLRYLIPLNML
+397 LRYLIPLNVL
-409 TVGGYAAFRYFT
+409 AVGGYLAFRYFT
-421 QNPIV
+421 QTPIDI
-426 NDEISFLPYDHTW
+426 DEISLLPYAPRW
-439 IAIVVSTCLVIPFAL
+439 IAIVACSSLLIPVAL
-454 FVWRRVAF
+454 LIWRRFAF

-477 SILLGGREDSLS
+477 SILLGGSEDSLQS
-489 NWFDSYNVIP
+489 WFDRYNVIP
-499 GIEILGCVSSEPEK
+499 GIEILGCVSTDPSK
-513 ISEENRQH
+513 VSEENRQH
-521 LLGTLSEMESVC
+521 LLGNLSSMESIC

-543 VSNFSGYREDFDINW
+543 VSNLSGYREPFDINW
-558 LDSLGLRVFLLIG
+558 LDSLGLKVFLLIG
-571 NGKEGNYALVNL
+571 NTKMGDFALVNL

>member
-1 MIDFSFHPPHLTFHT
+1 MP
-16 SHPTLSMY
+16 
-24 SCSIIIIAYNSCDFI
+24 SCSIIIVAYNSCDFL

-44 SVRDACKG
+44 SVRDACEG
-52 IDSQII
+52 VESQII

-67 ILPEIKDFFPEV
+67 ILPEIKKFFPEV
-79 LWIDSKENLGFGKG
+79 LWLDSKENLGFGKG

-112 TLVSSDSFTKVLD
+112 TIISKNAFHEMLQ
-125 FMEEHPESGTVGCRI
+125 FMEEHPDAGTVGCRI
-140 LNEDGSIQ
+140 LNEDGSLQ

-155 PTPISAISKTIG
+155 PTIVSAVSKTIG

-172 PKSKLLA
+172 PKNKTLA
-179 SYNMTYADPDAV
+179 SYNMTYADPDEM
-191 TEVDAISGSFFCI
+191 TEVDAISGSFFCMR
-204 KRDLYEKLKGF
+204 RDLYEKLGGF

-228 CFRTKAA
+228 CFRAKVA

-256 TRRWGSYVDF
+256 TRRWDSYLDF
-266 YKAMILYVKKHKDQY
+266 YKAMLIFVKKHKDLY
-281 WIPIFLVTFGV
+281 FVPNFLVSFGIM
-292 VFAAFVGMFFRLI
+292 FAAFVGMFSRLI

-310 MFLDLGVI
+310 MFLELGVI
-318 ALWAFVFL
+318 AVWTLVFL
-326 GRGDSI
+326 PGLGNDGCIFTSI
-332 ARSCAKM
+332 KESI
-339 GLNDDAA
+339 GV
-346 SNCIDYSVVVKHSM
+346 ITT
-360 LNVSQFEDW
+360 FEDW

-378 NMVFLIFRGEYTVS
+378 NMVFLIFRGEYTES

-397 KFLRYLIPLNML
+397 KFLRYLVPLNL
-409 TVGGYAAFRYFT
+409 LAVGGYEVFRYFT
-421 QNPIV
+421 QF
-426 NDEISFLPYDHTW
+426 SYDPGDRSTIYPSIGW
-439 IAIVVSTCLVIPFAL
+439 CVYVVCSSLFIPLAL
-454 FVWRRVAF
+454 LAWRRIAF
-462 WINYF
+462 WTNYF

-477 SILLGGREDSLS
+477 SILLGGREDSLN

-499 GIEILGCVSSEPEK
+499 GIEILGCVSGEPEK
-513 ISEENRQH
+513 LSEENRKH
-521 LLGTLSEMESVC
+521 LLGPLSDMESIC

-558 LDSLGLRVFLLIG
+558 LDKLGLRVYLLIG
-571 NGKEGNYALVNL
+571 NGKNGNFALINL
-583 KYLH
+583 KYLQ

>member
-1 MIDFSFHPPHLTFHT
+1 
-16 SHPTLSMY
+16 MY
-24 SCSIIIIAYNSCDFI
+24 SCSVIIVAYNSCDFI

-44 SVRDACKG
+44 SVRDACEG
-52 IDSQII
+52 VDSQII
-58 VLDNGSSEP
+58 VLDNGSKER
-67 ILPEIKDFFPEV
+67 IKPEIKKFFPEV
-79 LWIDSKENLGFGKG
+79 LWLDSEENLGFGKG

-112 TLVSSDSFTKVLD
+112 TVVSRDSFTKVLD

-155 PTPISAISKTIG
+155 PTIISAVSKTVG
-167 LAALF
+167 LAAMF

-179 SYNMTYADPDAV
+179 SYNMTYADPDEMI
-191 TEVDAISGSFFCI
+191 EVDAISGSFFCI
-204 KRDLYEKLKGF
+204 KRDLYESLKGF
-215 DEDFFMYG
+215 DEDYFMYG

-235 GCKNYYTPSTNILHF
+235 GYKNYYTPSTNILHF

-266 YKAMILYVKKHKDQY
+266 YKAMLIFVRKHKDLY
-281 WIPIFLVTFGV
+281 FVPNFLVSFGIM
-292 VFAAFVGMFFRLI
+292 FAAFVGMFSRLI

-318 ALWAFVFL
+318 AIWAFFILCFEYYVVSPCFECPEGTGVDIHYGSQDWSLVILVVVLNLVFL
-326 GRGDSI
+326 
-332 ARSCAKM
+332 M
-339 GLNDDAA
+339 
-346 SNCIDYSVVVKHSM
+346 
-360 LNVSQFEDW
+360 
-369 WLVGLVAIV
+369 
-378 NMVFLIFRGEYTVS
+378 FRGEYTAS

-397 KFLRYLIPLNML
+397 KFLRYLVPLNL
-409 TVGGYAAFRYFT
+409 LAVGGYSTFRFFT
-421 QNPIV
+421 QTPV
-426 NDEISFLPYDHTW
+426 VYDSEAYLPYDSRW
-439 IAIVVSTCLVIPFAL
+439 ITFAVCSSLFIPLAL
-454 FVWRRVAF
+454 LAWRRVAF

-477 SILLGGREDSLS
+477 SILLGGREDSLTT
-489 NWFDSYNVIP
+489 WFDSYNVIP
-499 GIEILGCVSSEPEK
+499 GIEILGCVSGEPEK

-521 LLGTLSEMESVC
+521 LLGPLSDMESIC

-543 VSNFSGYREDFDINW
+543 VSNFSGYREDFDISW
-558 LDSLGLRVFLLIG
+558 LDKLGLKVYLLIG
-571 NGKEGNYALVNL
+571 NGKNGNFALVDL